1 MPSPPTRHALRALA
15 SASYRT
21 FSTATFDHQSAC
33 REGQPRA
40 NAPSDAGP
48 VTPTM
53 TAAAG
58 MTVRPRE
65 GHNEKNQLTR
75 PPPVTADI
83 HEKLG
88 RRRRR
93 AGIDAGG
100 AANSGAGQR
109 ANPDRQP
116 QFVHR
121 RH

>member
-1 MPSPPTRHALRALA
+1 MSSPPTRCALRAFV
-15 SASYRT
+15 SACYRT

-40 NAPSDAGP
+40 NAPSDPGP
-48 VTPTM
+48 VAPTM

-65 GHNEKNQLTR
+65 GHHEKNQLTR

-88 RRRRR
+88 RCRRR
-93 AGIDAGG
+93 AGIDARGT
-100 AANSGAGQR
+100 ANSCA
-109 ANPDRQP
+109 D
-116 QFVHR
+116 
-121 RH
+121 